1 MKKLKHYIEYFS
13 LRIVMF
19 FLYMIPVSFAKKI
32 GVSFANFAFYFIPIR
47 KKHVIDSLTTAFP
60 KKSKNEI
67 LNIAKDVY
75 KQFVI
80 TVIEFIFFRKMSGK
94 ELKEMFPDE
103 DFRLIEESLKQGKG
117 AILLSGHFGNW
128 ELLAKSF
135 AQRHPT
141 SVIVAKQSNP
151 MVDSLMNDTR
161 TTKGFN
167 TIYKDSLVFRSVS
180 RALKN
185 NEFVAILAD
194 QDAGRQGVFV
204 PFFGRLASTAKG
216 PAAFALRCDCPIFA
230 TFSIR
235 QPDGKYRTIPKEIKK
250 PEGVSEEEA
259 VEMIMAQ
266 YSKILQQQ
274 IEEYPSY
281 WFWFHRRWKTKK
293 PD

>member
-1 MKKLKHYIEYFS
+1 MRKLKHYIEYIS
-13 LRIVMF
+13 LRITMF
-19 FLYMIPVSFAKKI
+19 FLYMIPISFAKKVGLVLAEI
-32 GVSFANFAFYFIPIR
+32 VFNFIPIR
-47 KKHVIDSLTTAFP
+47 KKHVIESLTIAFP
-60 KKSKNEI
+60 KKSKDEI
-67 LNIAKDVY
+67 LKIAKDVY
-75 KQFVI
+75 RQFVI
-80 TVIEFIFFRKMSGK
+80 TVVEFIFFRKMTGE
-94 ELKEMFPDE
+94 ELKKMFPDE
-103 DFRLIEESLKQGKG
+103 DFYPVIESLKQGKG

-135 AQRHPT
+135 AQRYPT

-180 RALKN
+180 KALKK

-194 QDAGRQGVFV
+194 QDAGKQGVFV

-250 PEGVSEEEA
+250 PVGKSEEEA
-259 VEMIMAQ
+259 IEIIMAE

-281 WFWFHRRWKTKK
+281 WFWLHRRWKTKK
-293 PD
+293 PN

>member
-1 MKKLKHYIEYFS
+1 
-13 LRIVMF
+13 
-19 FLYMIPVSFAKKI
+19 
-32 GVSFANFAFYFIPIR
+32 
-47 KKHVIDSLTTAFP
+47 
-60 KKSKNEI
+60 
-67 LNIAKDVY
+67 
-75 KQFVI
+75 
-80 TVIEFIFFRKMSGK
+80 MSGK